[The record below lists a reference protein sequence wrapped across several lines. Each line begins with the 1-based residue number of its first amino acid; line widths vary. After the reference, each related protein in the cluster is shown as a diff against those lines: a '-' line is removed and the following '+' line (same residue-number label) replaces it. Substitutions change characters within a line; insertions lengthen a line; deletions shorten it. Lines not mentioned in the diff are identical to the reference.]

1 VQASRWSK
9 VLLLVFLDGLGT
21 YFLVQETI
29 MMTNIIVQFT
39 DQGGTQNSNRR
50 VNGLVF
56 TTKASSKIHA
66 Y

>member
-1 VQASRWSK
+1 
-9 VLLLVFLDGLGT
+9 VFLDGLGT
-21 YFLVQETI
+21 YFLVQETV